1 VGKFNANLRCLAKNL
16 AQSRADRRNKIKRVK
31 RRKTTK
37 ANKNGAKMSKI
48 LIVEDENMLLEMMCA
63 YLEAQSY
70 ETVGAKSYDDA
81 LNLAYESNFD
91 LWIFDVKIIGGSGFA
106 LLRELRNAG
115 KNTPCIFTTS
125 LNTLDDVQS
134 GFTSGCDD
142 YIKKPFELKELHLRV
157 QNLLKRTFVHNKNE
171 LVNLG
176 ENLGFDMNQ
185 GLLFR
190 GGKAV
195 SMPKKQSRLLALLLK
210 NQDKFLSRDEIYSQ
224 IWDYDESP
232 SELSLRVYIAE
243 LRKILGKERIVSASK
258 LGYKYV

>member
-1 VGKFNANLRCLAKNL
+1 MGKFNANLRCLAKNL
-16 AQSRADRRNKIKRVK
+16 AQCRADRRKNQAD
-31 RRKTTK
+31 KTTK
-37 ANKNGAKMSKI
+37 TNENGAKMSKI

-63 YLEAQSY
+63 YLQAHGY
-70 ETVGAKSYDDA
+70 DTAGAKSYDDA

-106 LLRELRNAG
+106 LLGELRNAG

-125 LNTLDDVQS
+125 LNTLDDVQA

-157 QNLLKRTFVHNKNE
+157 RNLLKRTFVHNKNE

-190 GGKAV
+190 DGKAV
-195 SMPKKQSRLLALLLK
+195 SMPKKQSRLLVLLLK
-210 NQDKFLSRDEIYSQ
+210 NQDKFLSREEIYSQ

>member
-1 VGKFNANLRCLAKNL
+1 
-16 AQSRADRRNKIKRVK
+16 
-31 RRKTTK
+31 
-37 ANKNGAKMSKI
+37 MSKI
-48 LIVEDENMLLEMMCA
+48 LIVEDENMLLEMMRA
-63 YLEAQSY
+63 YLQAQGY

-106 LLRELRNAG
+106 LLEELRNAG

-125 LNTLDDVQS
+125 LNTLDDVQT

-157 QNLLKRTFVHNKNE
+157 QNLLKRTFVHNKNK
-171 LVNLG
+171 LINLG

-190 GGKAV
+190 DGKAI

-210 NQDKFLSRDEIYSQ
+210 NQDKFLSREEIYSQ

>member
-1 VGKFNANLRCLAKNL
+1 MTQILLVEDDETLCDLIGEYLKDAGFDVCVCSD
-16 AQSRADRRNKIKRVK
+16 AQSAAD
-31 RRKTTK
+31 
-37 ANKNGAKMSKI
+37 
-48 LIVEDENMLLEMMCA
+48 
-63 YLEAQSY
+63 
-70 ETVGAKSYDDA
+70 
-81 LNLAYESNFD
+81 LAYEQKFD
-91 LWIFDVKIIGGSGFA
+91 LFIFDVKIPKGDGFS
-106 LLRELRNAG
+106 LLKDLRKTG
-115 KNTPCIFTTS
+115 DRTPAIFATS
-125 LNTLDDVQS
+125 LNTLDDVQT

-176 ENLGFDMNQ
+176 ENLGYDMNQ

-190 GGKAV
+190 DGKAV

-210 NQDKFLSRDEIYSQ
+210 NQDKFLSREEIYSQ

>member
-1 VGKFNANLRCLAKNL
+1 
-16 AQSRADRRNKIKRVK
+16 
-31 RRKTTK
+31 
-37 ANKNGAKMSKI
+37 MSK
-48 LIVEDENMLLEMMCA
+48 LLLVEDENMLLEMMRA
-63 YLEAQSY
+63 YLEAQGY
-70 ETVGAKSYDDA
+70 ETAGAKSYDDA

-106 LLRELRNAG
+106 LLGELRNAG

-190 GGKAV
+190 DGKAV